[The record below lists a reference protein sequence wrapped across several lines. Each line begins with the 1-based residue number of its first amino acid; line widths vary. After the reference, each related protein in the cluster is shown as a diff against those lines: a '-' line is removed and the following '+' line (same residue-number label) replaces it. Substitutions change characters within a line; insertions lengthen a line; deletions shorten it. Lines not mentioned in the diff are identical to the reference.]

1 MDPRMN
7 EWGSVQSL
15 RPPGHGWGRKS
26 ACTQL
31 HTITHMHRHTH
42 RTGRLASCIHSHT
55 DTHTCIDTHTHEQAD
70 SQAVYTLTQIHI
82 PCPRVSVR
90 FSRETEA
97 VGRDLSQG
105 ISLWDQG
112 G

>member
-55 DTHTCIDTHTHEQAD
+55 DTHT
-70 SQAVYTLTQIHI
+70 L
-82 PCPRVSVR
+82 PK
-90 FSRETEA
+90 
-97 VGRDLSQG
+97 G
-105 ISLWDQG
+105 ISQVLQRDRG
-112 G
+112 SGEGFITRN